1 MLGIL
6 VAGEDTLGGVM
17 YTYPEYKLVVMA
29 TVMQV
34 TSSVCSSF
42 NGGATVIRKLWSNTS
57 FIEKLSFFSPDATHG
72 HVC

>member
-1 MLGIL
+1 
-6 VAGEDTLGGVM
+6 
-17 YTYPEYKLVVMA
+17 
-29 TVMQV
+29 MQV

-57 FIEKLSFFSPDATHG
+57 FIEKLSFFSLDATHG